1 MARLV
6 SFVVLLAILLVMAAL
21 FFEVMAGFFVPLF
34 LAVLLAVIFKPL
46 HRWFIGRCGRR
57 ERLAAALTTLSI
69 LAIVMAPLVAVLI
82 QAAFEANSMA
92 HHWKSAA
99 VKDKLAALRQSTG
112 LALPPP
118 AVLESMNRVEVDLGE
133 WPRLD
138 SADQPQGLGQ
148 IWMSVN
154 DLAKKLAN
162 ELGEDDR
169 VPPWS
174 ASLDRKILSADLDRL
189 TAAADE
195 LKNLPATVDA
205 RTAQVAAIEQS
216 FDALRRD
223 VLGSAWKTWLKR
235 QANPSDEQLAAWRAK
250 ARQFADSLAVGGAQY
265 AGDVLPDLLIGF
277 AVMIVALYYFLSDG
291 PMMIKSLMRVS
302 PLDDRYEE
310 QLLNEFTT
318 VSRAVVV
325 ATLLSAV
332 VQGVLAGVG
341 YLFAGL
347 GSVALLTMLTMLFA
361 LVPFIGGTAVWIPC
375 CLWLLLD
382 GRMTAA
388 IVLAL
393 YCAVIVSAADNLI
406 KPLVLQGQSN
416 LHPLLAL
423 LSVLGGVK
431 ALGPIGVV
439 VGPMIVAF
447 LQALLKMVQI
457 ELEHL
462 GAAKPAPQPF
472 PLPTAVTESQAA
484 GPARSGSTAGL

>member
-1 MARLV
+1 MARVV
-6 SFVVLLAILLVMAAL
+6 SFIVLLAILLVMAAL

-34 LAVLLAVIFKPL
+34 LAVLLAVVFRPV
-46 HRWFIGRCGRR
+46 HRWFVGRCGPR
-57 ERLAAALTTLSI
+57 ERLAAALTTLAI

-82 QAAFEANSMA
+82 QAAFEASSIA
-92 HHWKSAA
+92 HHWNSAA
-99 VKDKLAALRQSTG
+99 VKGRLATLRERTG

-118 AVLESMNRVEVDLGE
+118 DVLESMNRVEAALDE
-133 WPRLD
+133 WPQLEFAEQPKGLD
-138 SADQPQGLGQ
+138 HIWSAVDE
-148 IWMSVN
+148 
-154 DLAKKLAN
+154 LATKLTA
-162 ELGEDDR
+162 ELRESDR
-169 VPPWS
+169 APPWS
-174 ASLDRKILSADLDRL
+174 AAQDRKALSADLDRL
-189 TAAADE
+189 TAATGK
-195 LKNLPATVDA
+195 LQTLPATLDE
-205 RTAQVAAIEQS
+205 RTADVAAIEQS
-216 FDALRRD
+216 FEALLRD
-223 VLGSAWKTWLKR
+223 LLGSPWKVWLKR

-277 AVMIVALYYFLSDG
+277 AVMIVALYYFLADV
-291 PMMIKSLMRVS
+291 PLMIKAFMRIS

-310 QLLNEFTT
+310 QLLNEFAT

-332 VQGVLAGVG
+332 VQGVLAGIG
-341 YLFAGL
+341 YFFAGL
-347 GSVALLTMLTMLFA
+347 GSVALLTMLTMLFS

-382 GRMTAA
+382 GHLTAA
-388 IVLAL
+388 IVLAI

-406 KPLVLQGQSN
+406 KPFVLQGQSN

-447 LQALLKMVQI
+447 LQALLRMVQI

-462 GAAKPAPQPF
+462 GAAKSASPPT
-472 PLPTAVTESQAA
+472 PLPAA
-484 GPARSGSTAGL
+484 APPQRAS